1 MGSTNNKVIVDKS
14 VDILTTL
21 YQRLLQKHGLK
32 ASIDFSGLSEQIMNA
47 LNSGSTAQIQSVIN
61 SFIDDK
67 IRTFDLKAG
76 EKALKSAQSHR
87 HRAVMNDLIGFSKT
101 YNKACAEAISNNV
114 TLENTNSQDNK
125 QQPSFKESI
134 ANFSSSQPPP
144 EQSVSMEEALRR
156 NAQALY
162 ERTGKVP
169 NGYTLQNGQVIK
181 DKSAENTSKPEQK
194 LQESSLDEEGP
205 NR

>member
-1 MGSTNNKVIVDKS
+1 MGSTNNKAIVDKS
-14 VDILTTL
+14 VDILATL
-21 YQRLLQKHGLK
+21 YQRLFQKHGLK
-32 ASIDFSGLSEQIMNA
+32 ATIDFSGLSEQIMNA
-47 LNSGSTAQIQSVIN
+47 LNSGSTVQIQSVIN
-61 SFIDDK
+61 DFIDAK
-67 IRTFDLKAG
+67 IQTYDSKAS
-76 EKALKSAQSHR
+76 EKAQKAAQLHR
-87 HRAVMNDLIGFSKT
+87 HRDTMKDLLDCSKT

-114 TLENTNSQDNK
+114 TLENSNSQDNK

-194 LQESSLDEEGP
+194 LQESSLEEEP